1 MTTTTNTYRPTFQNQ
16 QGQSQQQQQLPQQNF
31 FSQTAYQ
38 QNRQPQS
45 QQQQQ
50 APQTQQPQFTT
61 SFQQQTQQAQLP
73 EKDLLYT
80 ILCSLKRTAGE
91 YATAV
96 TESNCNNVRQMFT
109 DLLNS
114 TLTLQAQ
121 LYTVMKQANLY
132 NTASPALRQE
142 IDKQTRQYK
151 QFEQQ
156 TQQFVQQQQQSVNR
170 LIQQN
175 VPYFA
180 QQQAWQNTQPNRYM

>member
-1 MTTTTNTYRPTFQNQ
+1 MTTTTNTFRPTFQNQ

-31 FSQTAYQ
+31 FSQAAYQ
-38 QNRQPQS
+38 QNRQPQP

-50 APQTQQPQFTT
+50 TSQTQQV
-61 SFQQQTQQAQLP
+61 QLP

-91 YATAV
+91 YTTAV
-96 TESNCNNVRQMFT
+96 TESNCNNVRQTFT

-114 TLTLQAQ
+114 TLALQAQ

-142 IDKQTRQYK
+142 IDKQSRQYK
-151 QFEQQ
+151 QSEQQ

>member
-1 MTTTTNTYRPTFQNQ
+1 MTTTTNTFRPTFQNQ
-16 QGQSQQQQQLPQQNF
+16 QGQSQQQQLPQQNF
-31 FSQTAYQ
+31 FSQAAYQ
-38 QNRQPQS
+38 QNRQPQ
-45 QQQQQ
+45 QQQQTS
-50 APQTQQPQFTT
+50 QTQQSQFTT
-61 SFQQQTQQAQLP
+61 SFQQQTQQVQLP

-91 YATAV
+91 YTTAV
-96 TESNCNNVRQMFT
+96 TEANCNNVRQTFT

-114 TLTLQAQ
+114 TLALQAQ
-121 LYTVMKQANLY
+121 LYTMMKQANLY

-142 IDKQTRQYK
+142 IDKQSRQYK
-151 QFEQQ
+151 QSEQQ